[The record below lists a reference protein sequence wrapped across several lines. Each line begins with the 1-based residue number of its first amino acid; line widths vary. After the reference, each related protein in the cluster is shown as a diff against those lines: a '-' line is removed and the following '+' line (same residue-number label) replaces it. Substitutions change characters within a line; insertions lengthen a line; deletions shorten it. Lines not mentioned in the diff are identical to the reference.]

1 MNLMFNWET
10 DKYTILLRF
19 FWKVVVIFDP
29 KIVASEYSKRPD
41 LISMGLI
48 ELDYPVDI
56 CPRCHNSFYDVNY
69 GELRRKISILKGPYT
84 RYSKRDDELF
94 FDLTEKYYECVS
106 CGQEVSVLDI
116 QTLIANLSA
125 RLPPEDAR
133 RFTMKMMAK
142 YRMNPES
149 IKDAM
154 PILLDDF
161 ELSKDEPCV
170 F

>member
-1 MNLMFNWET
+1 MLENTVNQLVEGYTLIGDAVATLLMM
-10 DKYTILLRF
+10 L
-19 FWKVVVIFDP
+19 
-29 KIVASEYSKRPD
+29 VAEASLNNMLVRA
-41 LISMGLI
+41 
-48 ELDYPVDI
+48 
-56 CPRCHNSFYDVNY
+56 RCHNSFYDVNY

-142 YRMNPES
+142 YRMNSES
-149 IKDAM
+149 IREAV

>member
-1 MNLMFNWET
+1 
-10 DKYTILLRF
+10 
-19 FWKVVVIFDP
+19 
-29 KIVASEYSKRPD
+29 
-41 LISMGLI
+41 MGLI
-48 ELDYPVDI
+48 ELDYPVDT

-149 IKDAM
+149 IRETV

-170 F
+170 S